1 MSTPAVSPAERY
13 AKSRER
19 LSSPGGA
26 TPRTPRGTADEEANV
41 SAVRSPEFTSFR
53 ELYDFDFDPFQV
65 AACAALTSGDGV
77 LVAAPTGSG
86 KTVVGEYAVHLAL
99 RTGRKCFY
107 TTPIKALSNQKY
119 NDLVRRYD
127 SDTVGLL
134 TGDNAINGDAPVVV
148 MTTEVLR
155 NMLYAASPTLGGLGY
170 VVLDE
175 VHYLADRSRGAVW
188 EEVIIHLPES
198 VRVVALSATVSN
210 AEEFGDW
217 LAQVRG
223 GTEVIVDEHRPVPLW
238 QHMLAGRRLYD
249 LFTDDE
255 HHQVNPDL
263 IRLAHREAVVHSG
276 GRQPASRPGRGGHR
290 PRRDAA
296 PYRPEIIDRLD
307 AAGLLPAITFI
318 FSRAGC
324 DAAVQ
329 QCLAA
334 GLRLTTPDE
343 ARIIEDTAARR
354 VADISDEDLA
364 VLGYHDWVLALR
376 RGIAAHHAGMLPV
389 FKEVVE
395 ELFTAG
401 LVKAVFATET
411 LALGINM
418 PARTV
423 VLEKLDKWNGETHA
437 ALTPGEYTQLTGRA
451 GRRGIDVEGHAVVL
465 WQPGIDPGAVAGLAG
480 ARTYPLNSSFRPSYN
495 MAVNL
500 TARVGRAKTAALLES
515 SFAQFQADRGVVG
528 LARRLRRLQ
537 DQAEDLARQV
547 TCDRGDFM
555 EYAEMRRR
563 LTDAERGASRGRA
576 SAQRAEARRVL
587 ATLRRGDIIR
597 VPSGR
602 RAGLAV
608 VLIPPPAGNEFS
620 QNRADGPLVLT
631 AHGQLK
637 QLSAA
642 DFPVPADPV
651 DRLRIPNSFSER
663 SPKHRRDLVAA
674 MRSKIE
680 GRDLDVPPRRRRS
693 PAGADEDY
701 PERVRGSALSAAGSL
716 DAGNGSGRD
725 SGGGRRRVRG
735 GREEAGR
742 DEADGADQ
750 DGYGDADASDGP
762 GRDSNGGRRRVRS
775 GREEAGRDEAGGG
788 GDPGGY
794 GDDDA
799 GVRSARGDTLTSDA
813 LSGDRLTGEE
823 DIAELR
829 RRLKRHPCHA
839 CPDREQHARYAERYF
854 RAKKEADELER
865 QVAGRRHV
873 IARTFDRVCSVLDE
887 LGYLDG
893 DTVTP
898 AGQRLT
904 RLYSEMDLLAAEC
917 LRRGLWEGLNP
928 AELAACVSVLSFESR
943 KQTEDAGPARLPK
956 GPVGDALTAMTRT
969 WGELDHLEKRNG
981 LSFLREPDPGI
992 AGAAYRW
999 VRGAKLEDVLDSVPG
1014 LTPGD
1019 FVRSM
1024 KQLIDL
1030 LDQIAVASRDT
1041 STTRTGVTKATRGKP
1056 SSSTKPAK
1064 ATDSEPPT
1072 TPEPTTPEPT
1082 TPGLVTLEPVAPEPG
1097 LAEQGDTGTPDERP
1111 SREPAPR
1118 KRDVASTAHAAID
1131 AMRRGVIAYTTLT
1144 D

>member
-1 MSTPAVSPAERY
+1 MSTPAVSPADRY
-13 AKSRER
+13 AQFRER
-19 LSSPGGA
+19 QA
-26 TPRTPRGTADEEANV
+26 A
-41 SAVRSPEFTSFR
+41 PEFTSFR
-53 ELYDFDFDPFQV
+53 ELYEFGFDPFQV
-65 AACAALTSGDGV
+65 SACAALTNGDGV

-99 RTGRKCFY
+99 SQGKKCFY

-119 NDLVRRYD
+119 NDFVRRYD
-127 SDTVGLL
+127 TGTVGLL

-155 NMLYAASPTLGGLGY
+155 NMLYAGSPTLKDLGY

-188 EEVIIHLPES
+188 EEVIIHLADS

-217 LAQVRG
+217 LKQVRG

-238 QHMLAGRRLYD
+238 QHMLVGRRLYD
-249 LFTDDE
+249 LFTDDN
-255 HHQVNPDL
+255 HRAVNPEL
-263 IRLAHREAVVHSG
+263 VRLAHREAI
-276 GRQPASRPGRGGHR
+276 RAPASRPGRGGHR
-290 PRRDAA
+290 PKRGAA

-343 ARIIEDTAARR
+343 ARVIEDVAARR
-354 VADISDEDLA
+354 TADIPDEDLTI
-364 VLGYHDWVLALR
+364 LGYHDWVLALK
-376 RGIAAHHAGMLPV
+376 RGIAAHHAGMLPA

-401 LVKAVFATET
+401 LVRAVFATET

-423 VLEKLDKWNGETHA
+423 VLEKLDKWNGEAHV

-465 WQPGIDPGAVAGLAG
+465 WSPGIDPGSVAGLAG
-480 ARTYPLNSSFRPSYN
+480 TRTYPLNSSFRPSYN

-500 TARVGRAKTAALLES
+500 TSRVGRKKAAALLES

-528 LARRLRRLQ
+528 IARRLRRLKE
-537 DQAEDLARQV
+537 QADDLARQV
-547 TCDRGDFM
+547 SCDRGDFM
-555 EYAEMRRR
+555 EYAELRRR
-563 LTDAERGASRGRA
+563 LTDAERGQSRGRA

-597 VPSGR
+597 VPTGR
-602 RAGLAV
+602 RQGLAV
-608 VLIPPPAGNEFS
+608 VLNPPSADNELS
-620 QNRADGPLVLT
+620 PNRADGPLVLT
-631 AHGQLK
+631 AQGQLK

-651 DRLRIPNSFSER
+651 DRLRIPASFSER
-663 SPKHRRDLVAA
+663 SPKHRRDLVSA
-674 MRSKIE
+674 MRSRV
-680 GRDLDVPPRRRRS
+680 GRGTGEPPSRRQA
-693 PAGADEDY
+693 AGARDDD
-701 PERVRGSALSAAGSL
+701 PERFAGASRYEDDAAQGAATDRSAAGEERY
-716 DAGNGSGRD
+716 DADLVAADRRTRD
-725 SGGGRRRVRG
+725 RRSRRG
-735 GREEAGR
+735 GDA
-742 DEADGADQ
+742 AD
-750 DGYGDADASDGP
+750 DGDG
-762 GRDSNGGRRRVRS
+762 
-775 GREEAGRDEAGGG
+775 
-788 GDPGGY
+788 
-794 GDDDA
+794 
-799 GVRSARGDTLTSDA
+799 
-813 LSGDRLTGEE
+813 

-829 RRLKRHPCHA
+829 RMLRRHPCHA

-854 RAKKEADELER
+854 RQKREADELEQ

-873 IARTFDRVCSVLDE
+873 IARTFDRVCKVLDE
-887 LGYLDG
+887 LGYTDG

-904 RLYSEMDLLAAEC
+904 RLYSELDLLAAEC

-928 AELAACVSVLSFESR
+928 AELAACVSILTFESR
-943 KQTEDAGPARLPK
+943 KQTEESGPARLPK
-956 GPVGDALTAMTRT
+956 GPVRDVLNDMVRT
-969 WGELDHLEKRNG
+969 WTELDHLEQRNG
-981 LSFLREPDPGI
+981 LSFLREPDPGFVW
-992 AGAAYRW
+992 AAYRW

-1030 LDQIAVASRDT
+1030 LDQIAAASLAAEVT
-1041 STTRTGVTKATRGKP
+1041 SGGTAKP
-1056 SSSTKPAK
+1056 
-1064 ATDSEPPT
+1064 
-1072 TPEPTTPEPT
+1072 
-1082 TPGLVTLEPVAPEPG
+1082 G
-1097 LAEQGDTGTPDERP
+1097 
-1111 SREPAPR
+1111 EPAPDDSR
-1118 KRDVASTAHAAID
+1118 RDERAPGESRPAGPGPGGRPPGTRDVASAARAAID
-1131 AMRRGVIAYTTLT
+1131 AMRRGVIEYTALA